1 MVEAMALRV
10 RAPGQ
15 RTRARPSV
23 VPLEGVK
30 AGADGNKVL
39 AQMRNYGVARPLRP
53 RRHTEKGAV
62 R

>member
-1 MVEAMALRV
+1 MVEAMALGV

-30 AGADGNKVL
+30 AGTDGNIYL
-39 AQMRNYGVARPLRP
+39 ARKCNNPLARPFRP

>member
-1 MVEAMALRV
+1 MGVVEAMALGV

-30 AGADGNKVL
+30 AGTDG
-39 AQMRNYGVARPLRP
+39 
-53 RRHTEKGAV
+53 TI
-62 R
+62 